1 MREFNLVEDTK
12 HHRSLIHVPSK
23 FTRIV
28 CMCPE
33 PGPPLFDPEK
43 RPSAISCCRN
53 CMKPYRWYIR
63 RCTACNEWF
72 IKDFRRQQFDCVRH
86 TKCYDCIEALG
97 TWKHIPV
104 LGMVMLLICECPKE
118 NSGRVDFGPLSFNP
132 RKVSKEEMDAAL
144 PDLPSVFD

>member
-1 MREFNLVEDTK
+1 MREFDLVEDTK

-33 PGPPLFDPEK
+33 PGAPLFDPEK
-43 RPSAISCCRN
+43 RPSAISCCKN

-63 RCTACNEWF
+63 HCCNCGEWF
-72 IKDFRRQQFDCVRH
+72 IKDFRRKFSDCSRH
-86 TKCYDCIEALG
+86 PLCFPCVETREPCSC
-97 TWKHIPV
+97 
-104 LGMVMLLICECPKE
+104 MKE
-118 NSGRVDFGPLSFNP
+118 QSNRPDFGPLSFNP

>member
-33 PGPPLFDPEK
+33 PGAPLFDPEK

-53 CMKPYRWYIR
+53 CLKPYRWYIR
-63 RCTACNEWF
+63 RCTVCNEWF
-72 IKDFRRQQFDCVRH
+72 IKDFRRKLLDCVRH
-86 TKCYDCIEALG
+86 TKCWDHLQN
-97 TWKHIPV
+97 
-104 LGMVMLLICECPKE
+104 ECPCDKE
-118 NSGRVDFGPLSFNP
+118 KSIRPDFGPLSFNP